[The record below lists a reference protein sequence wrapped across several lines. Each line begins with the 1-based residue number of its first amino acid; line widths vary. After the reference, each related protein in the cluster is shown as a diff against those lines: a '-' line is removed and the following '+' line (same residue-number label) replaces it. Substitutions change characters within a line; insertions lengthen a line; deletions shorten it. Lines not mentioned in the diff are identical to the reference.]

1 MIQRCL
7 FTLVGLVL
15 IGGCQSVERMVP
27 GLSPDEAKQLSRAV
41 RDWHE
46 AIRRKDASAL
56 DLLLVDDYVAI
67 NPMGQEVPKLE
78 DLKLLAQ
85 PGLEFDEFTPDQI
98 KIRDLGEAAVVSCRT
113 HVRGSVNGQRF
124 MTQYRTTYVFQKIE
138 DEWRGITAHSSQ
150 LPPEKPDSKPY

>member
-1 MIQRCL
+1 
-7 FTLVGLVL
+7 
-15 IGGCQSVERMVP
+15 
-27 GLSPDEAKQLSRAV
+27 
-41 RDWHE
+41 
-46 AIRRKDASAL
+46 
-56 DLLLVDDYVAI
+56 
-67 NPMGQEVPKLE
+67 MGQEVPKLE